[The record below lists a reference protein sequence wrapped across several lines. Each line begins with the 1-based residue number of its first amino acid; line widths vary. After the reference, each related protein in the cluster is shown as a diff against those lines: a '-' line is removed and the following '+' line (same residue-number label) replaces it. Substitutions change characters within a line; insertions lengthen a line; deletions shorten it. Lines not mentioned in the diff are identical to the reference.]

1 MTESVAQRKQPP
13 LYFARG
19 QQHKFHSM
27 IAAEEEEWAVKQ
39 QHTGRQSRIT
49 SFEDVVVEKKRATGG
64 L

>member
-1 MTESVAQRKQPP
+1 
-13 LYFARG
+13 
-19 QQHKFHSM
+19 M

-49 SFEDVVVEKKRATGG
+49 PFEDVVVEKRATGG